1 MNMKMNMKMDFGI
14 KSIGKQIRSITTV
27 YKIIIIVGLNL
38 AILGLSI
45 YFLISPQFAEKRKL
59 ASEYQSVK
67 ADLNKMI
74 EIRDNM
80 PKYRQEYARVQAVLE
95 DTLRQLPETKDI
107 PNLLR
112 SVSAM
117 GTESKIRITY
127 FEPGKIQPKEFYGE
141 FPFRLKYNAPFHNI
155 GYFFDGMR
163 KLERIVDIADFTL
176 TAKGPPNKI
185 VLEGECTAKS
195 YVYLRKQPAPA
206 AKKEERKDAKNVQD
220 NKK

>member
-1 MNMKMNMKMDFGI
+1 MNMKMNMKMDLGL

-27 YKIIIIVGLNL
+27 YKIIIIVGLNV
-38 AILGLSI
+38 AISVVSFM
-45 YFLISPQFAEKRKL
+45 FLISPQFAEKRKL
-59 ASEYQSVK
+59 AGEYQSVR
-67 ADLNKMI
+67 AEVNKMI
-74 EIRDNM
+74 DIRDNM
-80 PKYRQEYARVQAVLE
+80 PKYRKEYAKVQETLE

-117 GTESKIRITY
+117 GTESKVKITY
-127 FEPGKIQPKEFYGE
+127 FEPGKVQPKEFYGE
-141 FPFRLKYNAPFHNI
+141 FPFKLKYHAPFHNI

-163 KLERIVDIADFTL
+163 KLERIVDISDFSL
-176 TAKGPPNKI
+176 TAKGPANKI

-195 YVYLRKQPAPA
+195 YVYLRQSSP
-206 AKKEERKDAKNVQD
+206 AKKEERKDAKNVQT

>member
-1 MNMKMNMKMDFGI
+1 MKMNMKMDFGI
-14 KSIGKQIRSITTV
+14 KSIGKQIRNITTL
-27 YKIIIIVGLNL
+27 YKIIIIVGLNV
-38 AILGLSI
+38 AISALSFM
-45 YFLISPQFAEKRKL
+45 FLISPQFAEKRKL
-59 ASEYQSVK
+59 AGEYQSVR

-74 EIRDNM
+74 DIRDNM
-80 PKYRQEYARVQAVLE
+80 PRYRQEYAKVQETLE
-95 DTLRQLPETKDI
+95 ETLRQLPETKDI

-117 GTESKIRITY
+117 GTESKVKITY

-141 FPFRLKYNAPFHNI
+141 FPFKLKYHAPFHNI

-163 KLERIVDIADFTL
+163 KIERIVDISDFTL

-195 YVYLRKQPAPA
+195 YVYLRKQPAA
-206 AKKEERKDAKNVQD
+206 APKKEERKDAKNVQD

>member
-1 MNMKMNMKMDFGI
+1 MNMKMNMKMDLGL

-27 YKIIIIVGLNL
+27 YKIIIIVGLNV
-38 AILGLSI
+38 AISVVSFM
-45 YFLISPQFAEKRKL
+45 FLISPQFAEKRKL
-59 ASEYQSVK
+59 AGEYQSVR
-67 ADLNKMI
+67 AEVNKMI
-74 EIRDNM
+74 DIRDNM
-80 PKYRQEYARVQAVLE
+80 PKYRKEYAKVQEVLE
-95 DTLRQLPETKDI
+95 ETLRQLPETKDI

-117 GTESKIRITY
+117 GTESKVKITY
-127 FEPGKIQPKEFYGE
+127 FEPGKVQPKEFYGE
-141 FPFRLKYNAPFHNI
+141 FPFKLKYHAPFHNI

-163 KLERIVDIADFTL
+163 KLERIVDIADFSL
-176 TAKGPPNKI
+176 TAKGPSNKI

-195 YVYLRKQPAPA
+195 YVYLRKGPSP